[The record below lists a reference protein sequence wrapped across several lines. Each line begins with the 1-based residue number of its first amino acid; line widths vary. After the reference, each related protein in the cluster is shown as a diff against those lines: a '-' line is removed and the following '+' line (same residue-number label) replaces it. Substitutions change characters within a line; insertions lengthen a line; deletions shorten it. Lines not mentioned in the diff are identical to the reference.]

1 MSKKVFVAFSTKLQ
15 RYQLP
20 GDGTYSRGTIW
31 NCVCCLSSCKWK
43 EGGRKEDQSQEEFAW
58 AWLWPMVQEC
68 GAGKRCVNHC
78 QTRQCHWTT
87 GAPGGAWF
95 SYGSSGLSL
104 FGLGSSYI
112 VGVSVAK
119 GRDVVLQM
127 QCKSAVC
134 CDWISPGLRR
144 RGHWV
149 LGSSSAWCRCFLRA
163 CPSYTTT
170 MWCTE
175 IWNRQICWW
184 CLHWIRPKGAVTPCG
199 TPWHSILDPPKKPL
213 WS

>member
-31 NCVCCLSSCKWK
+31 NCVCCLSSWKWK
-43 EGGRKEDQSQEEFAW
+43 EGGRKEDQSQEELAR

-87 GAPGGAWF
+87 GAPSGAWF
-95 SYGSSGLSL
+95 SYGSSRLSL

-119 GRDVVLQM
+119 GRDVVLRRSARVQ
-127 QCKSAVC
+127 SAVTGSHQAWEEEAIEC
-134 CDWISPGLRR
+134 WC
-144 RGHWV
+144 HQV
-149 LGSSSAWCRCFLRA
+149 LDADVSWGRVLPTPPQCGAPRSETGKFAGGAF
-163 CPSYTTT
+163 
-170 MWCTE
+170 TE
-175 IWNRQICWW
+175 
-184 CLHWIRPKGAVTPCG
+184 
-199 TPWHSILDPPKKPL
+199 LDPKVLWHRVARRNIPFLTPQKPL